1 MPELFKKIE
10 DKKFM
15 WDGRIYE
22 AKEEAEK
29 IKSDYEKDNFQV
41 QIVFEDGKYLV
52 YTRRVVKELIIEG
65 QPI

>member
-1 MPELFKKIE
+1 MPELSKKIE

-41 QIVFEDGKYLV
+41 RLIFEDGEYLV
-52 YTRRVVKELIIEG
+52 YTRRVVKEIIIEG